1 MNDAAPPAEVARFLT
16 LIATELESTTSALLA
31 PSLRQVAGWVAT
43 GPPRP
48 AEGACPG
55 CGADVVQCGVGR
67 PRRWCS
73 ARCRNRAAK
82 RRRNGFV
89 VA

>member
-1 MNDAAPPAEVARFLT
+1 VNRHAPPAEVARFLV
-16 LIATELESTTSALLA
+16 LIATELEHTTAAVLA
-31 PSLRQVAGWVAT
+31 PSLRQVAQWIAT

-48 AEGACPG
+48 IEGACPG
-55 CGADVVQCGVGR
+55 CGGDIVQRGRGR

-82 RRRNGFV
+82 RRRNGSV